1 MAPKIEALKSTTF
14 FGHRLTRRQI
24 ADVQETVALFPALS
38 RNELAKTIFEH
49 LRWTTPA
56 GGHQVAACLRMP
68 EHLQA
73 CGILTLPEKRNTAP
87 GPRRA
92 IAHGVRSDPQPAIA
106 CDLGALEP
114 LSLEP
119 AVTAPDIGDWNAL
132 VERHHYLGCPRPFGP
147 HLRRRV
153 RGWCASFRVRWYNP
167 IFGNPSLSF
176 RSSVRLPWPRF
187 QAPAHLCRVGHWRA
201 APLGGG
207 FIRSRPFGCRWVRSS
222 TMGHGSSRPP

>member
-167 IFGNPSLSF
+167 IFGEPVTFVPVLSPAPMATF
-176 RSSVRLPWPRF
+176 PGPCSSMS
-187 QAPAHLCRVGHWRA
+187 GRA
-201 APLGGG
+201 LARAPLGGG